1 VEDDIS
7 VDSETL
13 FVIDFI
19 NFKIKSA
26 QSFGCTHKDSV
37 YVHVFIRISARTCV
51 SIFVCS
57 VFLKKSR
64 KQDNN

>member
-1 VEDDIS
+1 VGDDIS

-13 FVIDFI
+13 FVIDFM

-26 QSFGCTHKDSV
+26 QSFRCTHKDSV
-37 YVHVFIRISARTCV
+37 YIHVFIRISVRTCV

-57 VFLKKSR
+57 VFQKKSR